1 MTNTAI
7 QDVQKQDPGSAYIQ
21 LFELALSSSS
31 SAYFHSGLDDD
42 LTTIQMRDYANPS
55 TIRTY
60 IALPSQF
67 KGVEIKNDGAIAR
80 PELTLANAQT
90 VFSDAVGTLDYQKF
104 LGLKIIRR
112 TNITSTKGVTFISDI
127 GTDLRLCLRVDFLKF
142 FKFAAALILTIQL
155 TAQYC

>member
-1 MTNTAI
+1 MSEKI
-7 QDVQKQDPGSAYIQ
+7 LVKDLQKLDPGSELVH
-21 LFELALSSSS
+21 LFELEYVQGSFV
-31 SAYFHSGLDDD
+31 YFHSGLDDD

-112 TNITSTKGVTFISDI
+112 TTLKKYLHGEGSATNPPLNIQEQFT
-127 GTDLRLCLRVDFLKF
+127 
-142 FKFAAALILTIQL
+142 
-155 TAQYC
+155 